1 MNEENKQAPESNIA
15 GGPMAPDQN
24 TPVDVVDVQ
33 FRAGSKIYYFDPD
46 GLTVTPGDHVIIET
60 ARGPEYGT
68 CTGGNH
74 QVPFRDIVPPL
85 RRVIRLA
92 TEADERILVNN
103 RAKEKRAFDICQQ
116 KIQEHQLDMQLVSA
130 EYAFDGSKILFFF
143 TADDR
148 VDFRELVK
156 NLAGIFRTR
165 IELRQIGVRD
175 KAKMVGGLGICGRPF
190 CCAQFLD
197 DFQPVS
203 IKMAKT
209 QNLSLN
215 PTKIS
220 GTCGRL
226 MCCLKYE
233 QEAYED
239 LIKTSPK
246 AESFVDTPEG
256 RGTVVDVNLLRQCVK
271 VRMEDQPETVGCF
284 HNCDICVLRNGKAK
298 KNDPPI
304 PADLAPISGNG
315 KRTKPAMADEEP
327 PMHLDPIRFRY
338 RPDDIVQEAEEAPLP
353 EERRQRKKTDRKPE
367 AAWSPDSGEA
377 GEETKPKTNRKPRS
391 GKAKRGAQPPSPD
404 ASKPQSAKKPRPP
417 KLRLEDRPE
426 IINALPEVG
435 NQPKRTGQRRRSGA
449 RSKRP
454 RENRPVSGTQDK
466 S

>member
-1 MNEENKQAPESNIA
+1 MNEERAKAPAPDFA
-15 GGPMAPDQN
+15 GGPMAPDRDA
-24 TPVDVVDVQ
+24 PVDVVDVQ
-33 FRAGSKIYYFDPD
+33 FRAGSKIYYFAPGD
-46 GLTVTPGDHVIIET
+46 LTVAAGDHVIIET

-92 TEADERILVNN
+92 TEADHRVLANN
-103 RAKEKRAFDICQQ
+103 QVKEKRAFDICQQ
-116 KIQEHQLDMQLVSA
+116 KIQEHKLDMQLVSA

-239 LIKTSPK
+239 LIKTAPK
-246 AESFVDTPEG
+246 AESFVDTPDG
-256 RGTVVDVNLLRQCVK
+256 RGTVIEVNLLRQSVK
-271 VRMEDQPETVGCF
+271 VRMEDHPETIGSYK
-284 HNCDICVLRNGKAK
+284 NTDIYIIRNGKAR

-304 PADLAPISGNG
+304 PKDLAPISS
-315 KRTKPAMADEEP
+315 R
-327 PMHLDPIRFRY
+327 
-338 RPDDIVQEAEEAPLP
+338 
-353 EERRQRKKTDRKPE
+353 
-367 AAWSPDSGEA
+367 
-377 GEETKPKTNRKPRS
+377 
-391 GKAKRGAQPPSPD
+391 
-404 ASKPQSAKKPRPP
+404 PRPAQ
-417 KLRLEDRPE
+417 KKKEAFFE
-426 IINALPEVG
+426 ELPEVIYSDAVAVISPEPETPAEDAAA
-435 NQPKRTGQRRRSGA
+435 QPSADAAKSGA
-449 RSKRP
+449 RRRRRGGRRSKPAAERP
-454 RENRPVSGTQDK
+454 AGEAAAAPKDAPRAEPQPRRERPKKDRAPQIEKPDAQPRKPAAQQQPRPDK
-466 S
+466 PEVADAQAKRRRRRRGGSRKPAGESQPQKSE

>member
-190 CCAQFLD
+190 CCAQVLD

-209 QNLSLN
+209 QNLS
-215 PTKIS
+215 
-220 GTCGRL
+220 
-226 MCCLKYE
+226 
-233 QEAYED
+233 
-239 LIKTSPK
+239 
-246 AESFVDTPEG
+246 
-256 RGTVVDVNLLRQCVK
+256 
-271 VRMEDQPETVGCF
+271 
-284 HNCDICVLRNGKAK
+284 
-298 KNDPPI
+298 
-304 PADLAPISGNG
+304 
-315 KRTKPAMADEEP
+315 
-327 PMHLDPIRFRY
+327 
-338 RPDDIVQEAEEAPLP
+338 
-353 EERRQRKKTDRKPE
+353 
-367 AAWSPDSGEA
+367 
-377 GEETKPKTNRKPRS
+377 
-391 GKAKRGAQPPSPD
+391 
-404 ASKPQSAKKPRPP
+404 
-417 KLRLEDRPE
+417 
-426 IINALPEVG
+426 
-435 NQPKRTGQRRRSGA
+435 
-449 RSKRP
+449 
-454 RENRPVSGTQDK
+454 
-466 S
+466 